1 MKNKI
6 PLVSP
11 TERAN
16 FENNKKLFY
25 DKREEFIDFLGKQGQ
40 VGLTSLFIQ
49 MFGGKGSHRR
59 LYDPETNAWRSAFR
73 ASRRVVD
80 IQ

>member
-11 TERAN
+11 SERAN

-25 DKREEFIDFLGKQGQ
+25 DKREEAIDFLSKQGQ
-40 VGLTSLFIQ
+40 VVVNNLFIQ
-49 MFGGKGSHRR
+49 MFGGKGTHRR
-59 LYDPETNAWRSAFR
+59 FYDPETNAWRSAFR

>member
-1 MKNKI
+1 MKNKAR
-6 PLVSP
+6 LVSP

-16 FENNKKLFY
+16 FKKNKKLFF
-25 DKREEFIDFLGKQGQ
+25 DKRDEAIDFLGKQGQ

>member
-16 FENNKKLFY
+16 FDKNKKLFY
-25 DKREEFIDFLGKQGQ
+25 DKREEAMNFLAKQGQ
-40 VGLTSLFIQ
+40 VGVTNLFIK
-49 MFGGKGSHRR
+49 MFGGKGTHRR